1 MIILF
6 LILGAIG
13 LTAAVLIAVS
23 LLREEGIEIW
33 QPPCP
38 CDCNFPFVRD
48 PIIKGKAWQNT
59 EGFRAGYDGFL
70 GTKNADD

>member
-33 QPPCP
+33 QPDCP
-38 CDCNFPFVRD
+38 CGYIKSEKHPFDINHPNWD
-48 PIIKGKAWQNT
+48 PHLPG
-59 EGFRAGYDGFL
+59 GAGHEAEEWKTG
-70 GTKNADD
+70 GW